1 MFVFPAMKNAAS
13 KEKFLPMGIYKGGG
27 QFRGV
32 VSSHLVLK
40 KCEGLFPLMCSDE
53 IRY

>member
-1 MFVFPAMKNAAS
+1 MKNAAS
-13 KEKFLPMGIYKGGG
+13 KEKFLPMGIYKGGGG

-40 KCEGLFPLMCSDE
+40 KCEGLFP
-53 IRY
+53 